1 VSAEISEPNQRKSRF
16 SFYVGLFNLLL
27 GVGLFASPW
36 VLLLFKDFLPYESPL
51 VFSGGGI
58 IVAFVTWP
66 LSILFSVTGIIM
78 MLVAKFSR
86 KSARLEGSPLT
97 GKNKTALV
105 FSGIFLFIALQHIV
119 ALAGVR

>member
-86 KSARLEGSPLT
+86 KSARPEGSPLT

-105 FSGIFLFIALQHIV
+105 FSGIFLLIALQHIV

>member
-1 VSAEISEPNQRKSRF
+1 MSAEISEPNQRKSRF

>member
-1 VSAEISEPNQRKSRF
+1 MSAEIMEPKQRKSRF

-36 VLLLFKDFLPYESPL
+36 VLLLFKDFLPSNSPL
-51 VFSGGGI
+51 VFGGGGI
-58 IVAFVTWP
+58 VVAFVTWP

-86 KSARLEGSPLT
+86 KSARPEGSPLT

-105 FSGIFLFIALQHIV
+105 FSGIFLLIAIQHIV
-119 ALAGVR
+119 ALAGV